1 MIAVLKPNATKEQRE
16 HLISWLERQELE
28 VHISEGKDY
37 TVLGLVGDT
46 SLHAIE
52 RQRHV
57 KRRRHHGD
65 KHYHRDE
72 QYPQQPVAVFHT
84 TKLLI
89 FMKNLGRWVGF
100 VNFARLF

>member
-46 SLHAIE
+46 S
-52 RQRHV
+52 
-57 KRRRHHGD
+57 
-65 KHYHRDE
+65 
-72 QYPQQPVAVFHT
+72 
-84 TKLLI
+84 
-89 FMKNLGRWVGF
+89 
-100 VNFARLF
+100 

>member
-46 SLHAIE
+46 SKIDKELLE
-52 RQRHV
+52 SCEVYRQIARSQLS
-57 KRRRHHGD
+57 
-65 KHYHRDE
+65 E
-72 QYPQQPVAVFHT
+72 EE
-84 TKLLI
+84 
-89 FMKNLGRWVGF
+89 LG
-100 VNFARLF
+100 A